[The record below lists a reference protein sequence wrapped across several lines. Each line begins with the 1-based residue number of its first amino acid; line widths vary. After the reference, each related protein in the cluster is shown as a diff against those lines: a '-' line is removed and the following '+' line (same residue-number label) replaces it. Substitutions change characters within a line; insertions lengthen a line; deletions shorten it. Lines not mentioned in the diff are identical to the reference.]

1 MPMSSASRVQLAPGV
16 PALESLGVSGP
27 EELLCPGG
35 APERTGVRVRNAG
48 GDALRGDSP
57 GPRDRAILRFP
68 LPGTPDDEGRLGGRP
83 GEVGTGWVVLS
94 RWHSPSLV
102 ALLRSRF
109 TAPRSSSLAERE
121 WNLLCRLLDHGVGV
135 PRPLAVGARGLG
147 LFSRRSFLV
156 TRELRGF
163 EPLALW
169 AKTDTDPA
177 RRRRAANA
185 LGHLLANVIRAGVI
199 LPRLSLAALVI
210 KPEPT
215 GEFGAACEDE
225 APSVPGKLR
234 MRPLPGVALVE
245 VGGGL
250 LRTELRAGE
259 VRSMLSHLYHDAR
272 SQGWIT
278 PREARRIAALATRG
292 ASDRRALWRALEPA

>member
-1 MPMSSASRVQLAPGV
+1 MSVPMSSASRVQLAPGV

-135 PRPLAVGARGLG
+135 PPPRGGGGRGGPGGGRPCEHRKRDRCFLSLLLLLG
-147 LFSRRSFLV
+147 LCLV
-156 TRELRGF
+156 F
-163 EPLALW
+163 EC
-169 AKTDTDPA
+169 
-177 RRRRAANA
+177 
-185 LGHLLANVIRAGVI
+185 
-199 LPRLSLAALVI
+199 
-210 KPEPT
+210 
-215 GEFGAACEDE
+215 F
-225 APSVPGKLR
+225 SVPPATLFLNKSPCRRHGFDTL
-234 MRPLPGVALVE
+234 
-245 VGGGL
+245 
-250 LRTELRAGE
+250 EL
-259 VRSMLSHLYHDAR
+259 
-272 SQGWIT
+272 
-278 PREARRIAALATRG
+278 
-292 ASDRRALWRALEPA
+292 